1 MRSRFDNS
9 LARESAKPRSRADSR
24 SVARPCAGFSKKGR
38 AMGDSSI
45 QFHKIWLDQCAATED
60 IRESFG
66 LQKALRYLIGEKLF
80 SFVEAAEDEPD
91 FAAELPAFVAEIRP
105 IFTAK
110 QIADFLDEL
119 EHTKFLAP
127 NEPDLELDD
136 LDDPNEQPWLENP
149 V

>member
-1 MRSRFDNS
+1 
-9 LARESAKPRSRADSR
+9 
-24 SVARPCAGFSKKGR
+24 
-38 AMGDSSI
+38 MGDSSI

-91 FAAELPAFVAEIRP
+91 FAAELPAFVAEIRR

-149 V
+149 VLGAEELLRFSRVRQLLQE